1 MIYILSGKKDMAIK
15 YMSNRNYSG
24 REAMRI
30 DNGRF
35 INNKEFY
42 ETDTLVLLG
51 GWWGLSHN
59 IKAFKCIT
67 TSFPNINIEYLDGP
81 YGEEFREQLAHKR
94 KDSLKSD
101 KIYDRFTILDL

>member
-1 MIYILSGKKDMAIK
+1 MIYILSGKKDTAIK
-15 YMSNRNYSG
+15 YMHNNNYSG

-30 DNGRF
+30 DNGRL

-59 IKAFKCIT
+59 VKAFTFIT
-67 TSFPNINIEYLDGP
+67 TSFPNIKIEYLDGL
-81 YGEEFREQLAHKR
+81 YGEDFRKQLLHTPKN
-94 KDSLKSD
+94 DLESD
-101 KIYDRFTILDL
+101 IIYDRFSILDL